1 MLLSTYLSTKL
12 MVRFLNL
19 MTVSLKSGI
28 PIIRALRLAENNS
41 PVIRNLVESICY
53 YLEQGATL
61 EEAMGHQRRFLPDF
75 VIEVIA
81 AGERAGQLVSVFS
94 ALTTYYEE
102 RLRLQRALWRQVTYP
117 LCVVVAGTVIIPF
130 VQHFVI
136 ANINEHTIGF
146 WEYTLQYLLGW
157 AAPVFYVT
165 LFVLLARFGAFR
177 FLTNILALDLPF
189 VAAYTRRI
197 ALARFLWT
205 FSVLVDSTVPIH
217 EAIARAA
224 RATGNRRLAQDLLPA
239 VQEVKNGNTLGVA
252 FVNSR
257 YLSVMMCQM
266 IDVGETSGNLPQTL
280 AKAAEYTIN
289 EAHHLVSMAIRLVE
303 IILIV
308 WIGFFLVMP

>member
-1 MLLSTYLSTKL
+1 MLLSSHLSTKL

-19 MTVSLKSGI
+19 MTVSLKAGI
-28 PIIRALRLAENNS
+28 PIVRALRLAENNS
-41 PVIRNLVESICY
+41 QTIGKLVQSICF

-61 EEAMGHQRRFLPDF
+61 EEAMRQQRRFLPDF

-81 AGERAGQLVSVFS
+81 AGERSGQLVSVFA
-94 ALTTYYEE
+94 ALTDYYEE
-102 RLRLQRALWRQVTYP
+102 RLRLQRALWRQLTYP
-117 LCVVVAGTVIIPF
+117 LCVIVAAVVIIPF
-130 VQHFVI
+130 VKQFVI
-136 ANINEHTIGF
+136 ANINEHTISIC
-146 WEYTLQYLLGW
+146 EYTLQYLIGW
-157 AAPVFYVT
+157 ASPVFYVIV
-165 LFVLLARFGAFR
+165 FILLARFGAFR
-177 FLTNILALDLPF
+177 PLTNILTLDLPF

-217 EAIARAA
+217 EAIVRAA
-224 RATGNRRLAQDLLPA
+224 RATGNKRLERDLLPA

-257 YLSVMMCQM
+257 YLSVMMRQM

-280 AKAAEYTIN
+280 EKAAEYTIN

-303 IILIV
+303 IILII